1 MSKAEI
7 KPSDR
12 PLVPAALEVAERTGN
27 PAASIALSDG
37 TVITGKTGSLLGASA
52 AMLLN
57 ALKRLAGISDEI
69 DLISPKVIEPIQK
82 LKVDHLGNHNPRL
95 HTDEILIALSICAAE
110 ADNARRA
117 FDKLSELEG
126 CDVHSTVI
134 LSSVDRDIFRKLG
147 VNLTCEPEYQTNK
160 LYHR

>member
-1 MSKAEI
+1 
-7 KPSDR
+7 
-12 PLVPAALEVAERTGN
+12 
-27 PAASIALSDG
+27 
-37 TVITGKTGSLLGASA
+37 
-52 AMLLN
+52 MLLN
-57 ALKRLAGISDEI
+57 ALKTLAGIPDEI

-82 LKVDHLGNHNPRL
+82 LKVDYLGNRNPRL

-110 ADNARRA
+110 DENARRA
-117 FDKLSELEG
+117 FDMLSKLEG